1 MAAEE
6 VHYKSKGIC
15 ISHDGSVDIAGTVD
29 CEFEIAKM
37 EDGRDELTCLG
48 NMSLG
53 KANSFESNFELLKS
67 VCIIVSDTVWVG
79 TSTALAEVSVL
90 HFFSCK

>member
-1 MAAEE
+1 M
-6 VHYKSKGIC
+6 VN
-15 ISHDGSVDIAGTVD
+15 

-37 EDGRDELTCLG
+37 EDGHDELTCLG

-53 KANSFESNFELLKS
+53 KADSFESDFELLKS
-67 VCIIVSDTVWVG
+67 VCVIISDTVWAG

-90 HFFSCK
+90 HFFPVNEGAVSPLVKCL